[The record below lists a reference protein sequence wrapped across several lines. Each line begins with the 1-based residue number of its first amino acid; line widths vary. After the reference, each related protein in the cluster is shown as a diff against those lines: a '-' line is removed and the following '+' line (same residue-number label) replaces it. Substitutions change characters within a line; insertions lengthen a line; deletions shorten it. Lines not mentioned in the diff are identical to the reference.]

1 MMLSTEDKNFDEH
14 YYKDDAIDYLKA
26 LQESSEGI
34 KKHAVQPNGVSD
46 ATAATS
52 GNYIDFRS
60 RKVAAKKWA
69 PIQGE
74 INTANVLAQSGIFC
88 QSIQEKE
95 GTPNT
100 KISQQNALLSMLS
113 TDEFNK
119 ITNAIQKFHPAEE
132 DVEGL

>member
-1 MMLSTEDKNFDEH
+1 MSKSIVVYHQMKSNMQTSNGPFSESRYKNAMMLSTEDKNFDEH

-60 RKVAAKKWA
+60 RKVAAKKLA
-69 PIQGE
+69 PI
-74 INTANVLAQSGIFC
+74 
-88 QSIQEKE
+88 
-95 GTPNT
+95 
-100 KISQQNALLSMLS
+100 
-113 TDEFNK
+113 
-119 ITNAIQKFHPAEE
+119 
-132 DVEGL
+132 